1 MSSPVAVAA
10 TIPPLSEIPAPGADE
25 VAEAVKRIEQ
35 EQQEELKRFL
45 ASPENQRNA
54 ANMAEQIIERVGKNW
69 FSLLRFIDKTG
80 LSKEVAYQKLL
91 MLKQFG
97 LVQIKISNYRYA
109 GKNNPT
115 PEFKVT
121 LTKEARLATIDGAI
135 ESYQALI
142 RGLEAEREAIK

>member
-80 LSKEVAYQKLL
+80 LSKEVAYH
-91 MLKQFG
+91 
-97 LVQIKISNYRYA
+97 KISNYRYA